1 MLSSQ
6 PRSTDPTKKN
16 GAMEM
21 ISRTDKG
28 LVRATN
34 EDSLALFPE
43 RGLALLADGM
53 GGYNAG
59 EVASQIALETIAEK
73 LVAGSVP
80 PLEKNQV
87 ARSVRAANDAL
98 FETVSQRPEL
108 EGMATTVVLA
118 LLSGKRLI
126 HAHVGDSRLYR
137 FRGSQ
142 LQQLTSDHSMAQEMV
157 DQGLFASMDEAVEA
171 GVPTS
176 VLTRGLGIENE
187 VLVDVDETAVE
198 DGDVFLLCSD
208 GLSGMVSHDAISA
221 AIDSAEGDLVQA
233 ADRLVELALES
244 GGSDNVSLILMRQ
257 GDNNLD

>member
-6 PRSTDPTKKN
+6 PRSTDPTKK
-16 GAMEM
+16 GVTEM
-21 ISRTDKG
+21 VSRTDKG

-59 EVASQIALETIAEK
+59 EVASQIALETIAEQ
-73 LVAGSVP
+73 LTAEAPV
-80 PLEKNQV
+80 EKGQV
-87 ARSVRAANDAL
+87 AHSVRAANDAL

-157 DQGLFASMDEAVEA
+157 DQGLFASMDEAIEA
-171 GVPTS
+171 GVPIS

-198 DGDVFLLCSD
+198 EGDVFLLCSD

-221 AIDSAEGDLVQA
+221 AIDSADGNLVQA

-257 GDNNLD
+257 SDNNLD